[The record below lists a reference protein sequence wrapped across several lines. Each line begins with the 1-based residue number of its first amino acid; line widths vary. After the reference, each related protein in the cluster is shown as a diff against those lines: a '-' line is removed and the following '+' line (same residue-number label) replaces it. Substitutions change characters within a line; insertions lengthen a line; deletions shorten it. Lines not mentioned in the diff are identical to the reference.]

1 MSANKNPL
9 FALVDCNS
17 FFVSCELIFRPNLIG
32 KPVVVLSSGDGCVVA
47 RSREAIKVGIPM
59 GAPVF
64 KYRHLFAEHGV
75 ISFSAN
81 FELYGDISRRIT
93 EILTTI
99 TPRLEVYSIDESFL
113 DISQLPIKDYETWG
127 REVYLRILQ
136 WVGVPVR
143 IGIAPSKALAKLAAD
158 ATKHMPEQN
167 NAMFISPDDSRY
179 KNILENTPIESVW
192 GVGRK
197 QGPKLRAHAIGNA
210 YELSRLRES
219 QARSYFGSVLGAR
232 LHAELNGISCFPL
245 ELIGKPQKT
254 ISATR
259 TFGED
264 SDSVDLIQAALAS
277 FVSRACTRLRD
288 QGLTTKRLSIFLTTN
303 RHKPGYRSWKRELN
317 LDEPTADTG
326 ILTVLAT
333 ELFWGIHGRGQLYHR
348 GGVTLHDL
356 GPENTFQTDLFS
368 IVGTNRFECSQR
380 RMKAV
385 DEIRAKY
392 GHRGAHYVAEDLALH
407 WQPKRQTC
415 SPHYTTNWSSLRKV
429 KIKSHVS
436 LR

>member
-1 MSANKNPL
+1 MSAKKNPL

-17 FFVSCELIFRPNLIG
+17 FFVSCELIFRPELIG
-32 KPVVVLSSGDGCVVA
+32 KPVVVLSSGDGCVIA
-47 RSREAIKVGIPM
+47 RSREAIKTGIPM

-64 KYRHLFAEHGV
+64 KYRHLFVEHDV

-113 DISQLPIKDYETWG
+113 GISQLPINDYEAWG
-127 REVYLRILQ
+127 REVHMRILQ

-158 ATKHMPEQN
+158 STKHMPEQN
-167 NAMFISPDDSRY
+167 NVMFISPGDPRY
-179 KNILENTPIESVW
+179 KNTLESTPIESVW

-219 QARSYFGSVLGAR
+219 QARSYFGSVMGAR

-245 ELIGKPQKT
+245 ELIGKPQKM

-264 SDSVDLIQAALAS
+264 SDDPNVIEAALAS
-277 FVSRACTRLRD
+277 FVSRTCTRLRD
-288 QGLTTKRLSIFLTTN
+288 QGLTTKRLSVFLTTN
-303 RHKPGYRSWKRELN
+303 RHKPEYRSWHRELN

-326 ILTVLAT
+326 LLTNLAT
-333 ELFWGIHGRGQLYHR
+333 KLFRGLHSPGQLYHR

-356 GPENTFQTDLFS
+356 GPENSFQTDLFGITDTS
-368 IVGTNRFECSQR
+368 RFEYSQK

-392 GHRGAHYVAEDLALH
+392 GHKGAHYAAEDLALR
-407 WQPKRQTC
+407 WQPKRRTR
-415 SPHYTTNWSSLRKV
+415 SPHYTTSWNELKKV
-429 KIKSHVS
+429 RAEGKN
-436 LR
+436 R